1 LTQGSTKLPV
11 IENNVITV
19 ESITS
24 RDYVPAENG
33 VVVSMRVPVNMFV
46 FGAGESISITGDIDM
61 KLVGS
66 GRRLQDDIDGIK
78 VNDNGMTSSFEL
90 SVALQ
95 KSLVYNKEQL
105 TSSAKVTVASNGLFM
120 LGMMLAIAHML

>member
-1 LTQGSTKLPV
+1 MPV